1 MKIFKLKY
9 HILIPLMLALA
20 IFLISF
26 VYIFQIFHKDYVI
39 NDVFNNI
46 QSLHNLFTLQI
57 ESDAHLMCAA
67 LKVVSKDKEIKKAL
81 IKKDRAELFNITKS
95 LFEELKEDFRITHF
109 YFTGPDRINILR
121 VNKPDKYGDITN
133 RFTTINAEKTG
144 KQFSGIELG
153 TFGTF
158 ALRAVMPWYEDKK
171 LIGFVELA
179 EEIDSITQKFN
190 KIFGLDIYIL
200 INKQYLD
207 RKHWETGMKML
218 GREARWDRFPSVVI
232 IDQTSKVFP
241 DKLATNF
248 IDKDGAPGTSNV
260 EVTFN
265 NRNYYSKYFPVTDAG
280 NRLIGTMVI
289 VRDITDL
296 KMHHKI
302 TIAIVTAIC
311 IVLAIILFAIFYRFL
326 GGVEKQIESENIEL
340 LRINKVVESTSDAII
355 LADISGKAVYSNN
368 AFLELF
374 GYTTEELNR
383 LGGPSILHADY
394 KTAKEVYNS
403 IIQGNSWKGEVKMKT
418 RDNDL
423 LNILLRA
430 DHISDEKGNII
441 DLMMLYTNIT
451 ENKQCETAIIENEE
465 MFSTITS
472 IANDA
477 VIMMNDNGA
486 ISYWNAAAEK
496 ILGYTSEEVLGKNL
510 HKLLSPEKFHAAFLK
525 GFTKFKITGK
535 GNAIGKTLELE
546 AVRKGGDEFPIE
558 LSLSSVKLKGKW
570 LAVGIIRDITD
581 RKKLEEELK
590 KLSYLDG
597 LTGVANRRHLD
608 EVIEFEWKRMMRE
621 SKPVSMI
628 MGDIDYFKA
637 YNDTYGHQKGDDCLK
652 KVANTLKI
660 VVKRPAD
667 LVARYGGEEFAV
679 LLPGIDEKGADNIAD
694 KMRSKIEAL
703 GINHS
708 GSQNCSVVTM
718 SFGVSTIIPA
728 TDNNTTDLIKT
739 ADYALYKAKKEG
751 RNRVV
756 IYGK

>member
-26 VYIFQIFHKDYVI
+26 VYIFQIFHKNYVI
-39 NDVFNNI
+39 NNVFNNI
-46 QSLHNLFTLQI
+46 QSLHDLFTLQI

-121 VNKPDKYGDITN
+121 VNNPDKYGDITN

-144 KQFSGIELG
+144 KLFSGIELG
-153 TFGTF
+153 TFGIF
-158 ALRAVMPWYEDKK
+158 ALRAVMPLYEDKT

-232 IDQTSKVFP
+232 IDQTSKAFP

-248 IDKDGAPGTSNV
+248 IDKDSAPGTSNI

-265 NRNYYSKYFPVTDAG
+265 NRNYYSKFFPVTDAG
-280 NRLIGTMVI
+280 NRLIGTMVV

-302 TIAIVTAIC
+302 TIEIVSAIC
-311 IVLAIILFAIFYRFL
+311 MVLAIILFVIFYRFL

-374 GYTTEELNR
+374 GYTAEELNR

-496 ILGYTSEEVLGKNL
+496 ILGYNSEEVLGKNL
-510 HKLLSPEKFHAAFLK
+510 HKLLSPEKYHAAFLK